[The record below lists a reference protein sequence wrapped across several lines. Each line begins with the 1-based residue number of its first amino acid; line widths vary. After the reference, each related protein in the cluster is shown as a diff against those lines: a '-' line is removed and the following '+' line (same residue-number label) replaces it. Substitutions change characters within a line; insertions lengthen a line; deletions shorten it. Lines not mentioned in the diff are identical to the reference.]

1 MSIVVSFMDTN
12 TIIFGGL
19 SRLIM
24 RKLICDRCGRE
35 IDQGFA
41 DKYDMKPKAF
51 CRIYGKNDPQ
61 LVSDPGDLEYDLCE
75 NCANE
80 LVTFL
85 KG

>member
-35 IDQGFA
+35 IDQGFM
-41 DKYDMKPKAF
+41 DKFDMKPKAF
-51 CRIYGKNDPQ
+51 CRIYGNEVDT
-61 LVSDPGDLEYDLCE
+61 LGYGAGDLEYDLCE
-75 NCANE
+75 DCANK